1 MSADAGLLPPGPPDV
16 AGASRPAQQP
26 ATISPATTTT
36 PTPVGVVR
44 RLVTLA
50 NRAPSV
56 HNTQPW
62 VWRFRDDRIE
72 LYADWTRRLEAAD
85 PIGRNLLI
93 SCGAALHHLRV
104 AARARGFNAE
114 VTRVADPEDPTL
126 LAQVRLSPAP
136 PSPTAAADL
145 RAIQDRCTDRRRFTS
160 WPVPDERLAQLAAIA
175 EREGGQA
182 AAVTDVSERF
192 RVEML
197 VSRAHRLQE
206 RDAAIAAEAER
217 WIDHDP
223 VDGVPSAHL
232 PGRRNVPASHRSRFA
247 LGGLEDDGEEVESG
261 DGLVILYDDDDS
273 PAAWLRAGESLSAL
287 WLHAVREGL
296 SVVPL
301 SQVIEVTETREAL
314 QHQVLGGLA
323 APLMLV
329 RVGWQAISRS
339 QLEPT
344 PRRPVRDVLR

>member
-1 MSADAGLLPPGPPDV
+1 MTSV
-16 AGASRPAQQP
+16 ATS
-26 ATISPATTTT
+26 TTA
-36 PTPVGVVR
+36 TPVEVLR

-50 NRAPSV
+50 SRAPSV

-62 VWRFRDDRIE
+62 VWQLRGDRIE

-85 PIGRNLLI
+85 PIGRNLII

-104 AARARGFNAE
+104 VARASGFDPE
-114 VTRVADPEDPTL
+114 VTRVADAVDPTL

-145 RAIQDRCTDRRRFTS
+145 RAVQDRYTDRRRFTS
-160 WPVPDERLAQLAAIA
+160 WPVPDERLAQLAAVA
-175 EREGGQA
+175 DQEGGHA
-182 AAVTDVSERF
+182 TAVTDVSDRF

-206 RDAAIAAEAER
+206 RDSSIAAEAER
-217 WIDHDP
+217 WTDHNP
-223 VDGVPSAHL
+223 FEGVPSAHL
-232 PGRRNVPASHRSRFA
+232 PGKQNVSTSHRSRFA
-247 LGGLEDDGEEVESG
+247 LGGLEDDEQEVESG
-261 DGLVILYDDDDS
+261 DGLVILHDNDDT
-273 PAAWLRAGESLSAL
+273 PLAWLSAGESLSAL
-287 WLHAVREGL
+287 WLHAVRDGL

-301 SQVIEVTETREAL
+301 SQVIEVSETREAL
-314 QHQVLGGLA
+314 HHQVLGGLA
-323 APLMLV
+323 VPLMLV

-344 PRRPVRDVLR
+344 PRRPVGDVLR